1 MSKPM
6 LRRTL
11 ILTSFLVLA
20 ACGPSQQPQDQ
31 NGQAPANPPPAAP
44 AANTAP
50 AAAAPSAADEE
61 AAKVAAEKR
70 KLAALKRQEAELQ
83 QQQQA
88 QAAPAPAPAPAPV
101 CQDCGVITAI
111 TPVTQEGQAGVA
123 GTLGGAAVGGLAGN
137 QFGKGKGKTAM
148 TVLGV
153 IGGALAGREVEKKVT
168 SKTVY
173 QISVNMD
180 AGGTR
185 TVTVADASGLA
196 VGTKV
201 HVNGNS
207 VQPY

>member
-31 NGQAPANPPPAAP
+31 NGQATANPPPAAP

-88 QAAPAPAPAPAPV
+88 QAAPAPAPAPV

-201 HVNGNS
+201 HVNGNI